1 MTQFSHLWDFEPTSN
16 NHWVPNY
23 GLFSQLYFSQQ
34 LKSNFKEGKKYNSF
48 NKDHGPPHW
57 KISAR
62 YDPIE
67 KNEYL
72 LGKGVDIDALVA
84 K

>member
-1 MTQFSHLWDFEPTSN
+1 LKA
-16 NHWVPNY
+16 NY
-23 GLFSQLYFSQQ
+23 
-34 LKSNFKEGKKYNSF
+34 KEGKKYNSF

-57 KISAR
+57 RISAR

-72 LGKGVDIDALVA
+72 LSKGVDIEALVEKQGHRKNLLDGA
-84 K
+84 ETDVTTTS

>member
-1 MTQFSHLWDFEPTSN
+1 
-16 NHWVPNY
+16 
-23 GLFSQLYFSQQ
+23 